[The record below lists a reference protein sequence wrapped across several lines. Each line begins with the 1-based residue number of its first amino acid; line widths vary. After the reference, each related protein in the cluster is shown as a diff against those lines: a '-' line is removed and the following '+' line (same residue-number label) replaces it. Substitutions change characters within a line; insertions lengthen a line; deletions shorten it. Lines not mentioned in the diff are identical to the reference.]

1 MASQLSRSVERNA
14 TPKEKSEWT
23 EEEEEEEEEEKEF
36 KECVEEPNGSLT
48 PVIDDSLESN
58 ELEKQKLAIMR
69 AFVEGEDSSAKDVD
83 DFMLR
88 RFLRARDLDIEKAS
102 AMFLKYLSWRRSAI
116 PDGFISVSELST
128 NLAHNKLFMQGVDK
142 KGHPIVVGFG
152 NRHKQGNL
160 EEFIRFVI
168 FALDKICSR
177 IPRGQEKF
185 VCIGDL
191 QGWGYSNSD
200 IRGYRAAL
208 SILQDYYP
216 ERLGKLYIV
225 HVPYIFMTAWKMVY
239 PFIDKKTKNKISFVE
254 DKKLNSTLLDDIDE
268 SQLPDAYGGKLSLV
282 PIQDC

>member
-1 MASQLSRSVERNA
+1 MATQLSRSEERNA
-14 TPKEKSEWT
+14 TPKEKLEWT
-23 EEEEEEEEEEKEF
+23 KEEEEEEKEF

-58 ELEKQKLAIMR
+58 ELDKQKLAIMR

-116 PDGFISVSELST
+116 PGGFISVSELST

-142 KGHPIVVGFG
+142 KGRPIVVGFG

-168 FALDKICSR
+168 FFLEKVCSR

-208 SILQDYYP
+208 SILQDCYP
-216 ERLGKLYIV
+216 ERLGKLYLV

-239 PFIDKKTKNKISFVE
+239 PFIDKKTKNK
-254 DKKLNSTLLDDIDE
+254 LYTACL
-268 SQLPDAYGGKLSLV
+268 
-282 PIQDC
+282 